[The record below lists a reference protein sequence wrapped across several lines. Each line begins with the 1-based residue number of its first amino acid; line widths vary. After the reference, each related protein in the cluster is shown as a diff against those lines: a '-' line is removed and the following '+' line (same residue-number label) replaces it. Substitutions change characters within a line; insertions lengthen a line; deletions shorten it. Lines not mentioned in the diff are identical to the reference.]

1 MMPHYRKSFG
11 IWVPDRSLRDNRGFI
26 SPGVVGAVA
35 GARRR
40 AAASDYSSAVL
51 ADSPWLY
58 WRLGETT
65 GTTAADTSGN
75 SRTGTYTGTA
85 TTSYALN
92 QSSLITGTNPSCAFA
107 IASGVHGHVV
117 GPGTLDLSTSDYTVE
132 FWVNL
137 ATTST
142 EFAGLFSK
150 GKAGGSSSDFSVQRD
165 AALTRGLLFHG
176 TTSIQITNLW
186 STLAGGGTKHVV
198 ILYTNSTKA
207 VEVYINNVSFFS
219 GTHTVNPGY
228 ASDRLIRL
236 ASSRD
241 PLTATGTYDEFALY
255 TTRLSAARVEAH
267 YNAGIA

>member
-1 MMPHYRKSFG
+1 MKPYRKSFG
-11 IWVPDRSLRDNRGFI
+11 IWVPDRSLTDNRGFI

-35 GARRR
+35 GSRRR
-40 AAASDYSSAVL
+40 VVASDYSSAIL

-85 TTSYALN
+85 TTSYTLN
-92 QSSLITGTNPSCAFA
+92 QSSLITGTNPSCAFD
-107 IASGVHGHVV
+107 IASGVHGYVE
-117 GPGTLDLSTSDYTVE
+117 GPSSLDLSASDYTVE

-137 ATTST
+137 ATTATS
-142 EFAGLFSK
+142 FAGLYSK
-150 GKAGGSSSDFSVQRD
+150 GKAGGSNNDFSLQRD
-165 AALTRGLLFHG
+165 ATGTRGLLFHG
-176 TTSIQITNLW
+176 ITSLEITNFW
-186 STLAGGGTKHVV
+186 GTLAGGGTKHVV
-198 ILYTNSTKA
+198 ILYTNATKS
-207 VEVYINNVSFFS
+207 VGIYINNVSFFS
-219 GTHTVNPGY
+219 GTHTANPGY
-228 ASDRLIRL
+228 ATDRLIRIGS
-236 ASSRD
+236 ARD